1 MQKEK
6 FKKILSNKIGSQN
19 AQYRSETNLSI
30 TFSKVPN
37 TLDKFEYV
45 VKISYSIKN
54 TLNFAITTNT

>member
-37 TLDKFEYV
+37 TLDKLEYV

-54 TLNFAITTNT
+54 TLNFVITKNT

>member
-19 AQYRSETNLSI
+19 AQYRSEKNLSI

-54 TLNFAITTNT
+54 TLNFAITKNT

>member
-54 TLNFAITTNT
+54 TLNFVITKNT

>member
-19 AQYRSETNLSI
+19 AQYRSETNPSI

-54 TLNFAITTNT
+54 TLNFVITKNT

>member
-45 VKISYSIKN
+45 VKISYSIKT
-54 TLNFAITTNT
+54 TLNFAITRNT

>member
-30 TFSKVPN
+30 TFPKVPN

-54 TLNFAITTNT
+54 TLNFAITKNT

>member
-54 TLNFAITTNT
+54 TLNFAITKNT